1 MSTRF
6 IKGQL
11 CYYYRMWL
19 SSRSKK
25 DKELY
30 EALRLT
36 LKLGFGY
43 SEETLNSIVFIN
55 AWENIAQLSNEEVK
69 AINSILS

>member
-1 MSTRF
+1 
-6 IKGQL
+6 
-11 CYYYRMWL
+11 MWL
-19 SSRSKK
+19 GSRSKK

-30 EALRLT
+30 ESLRLT

-43 SEETLNSIVFIN
+43 SEETLNNIVFID
-55 AWENIAQLSNEEVK
+55 AWKNIAQLSTEEVK

>member
-1 MSTRF
+1 
-6 IKGQL
+6 
-11 CYYYRMWL
+11 MWL